1 MMNGIPGIDREYADR
16 IVGFIRDTVR
26 GSGCDGAVI
35 GLSGGID
42 SAVVTKLTVD
52 ALGPEKVINVFMPSA
67 TTPEDDHKCT
77 LEFSSSLGTDY
88 RVIRISS
95 MVDAFSDALGLG
107 AEDRLS
113 RGNISARC
121 RMTILFDIARRMN
134 YLVIGT
140 SNKSEMMMGYFTKFG
155 DGACDVVP
163 IVNLYKTQV
172 RELAGIIGIPKEIIT
187 RPPSA
192 GLWEGQTD
200 EGEMG
205 VTYNDLDNVLFR
217 MDSMDDREISEETGV
232 PVEKVSEIRERVR
245 KTAHKRQPAISP

>member
-42 SAVVTKLTVD
+42 SAVVTKLTVE
-52 ALGPEKVINVFMPSA
+52 ALGPKKVINVFMPSA
-67 TTPEDDHKCT
+67 TTPEDDHRCT
-77 LEFSSSLGTDY
+77 SEFSSSLGTDY
-88 RVIRISS
+88 RVIGISP

-134 YLVIGT
+134 HLVIGT

>member
-42 SAVVTKLTVD
+42 SAVVTKLTVE

-67 TTPEDDHKCT
+67 TTPEDDHRCT
-77 LEFSSSLGTDY
+77 SEFSSSLGTDY
-88 RVIRISS
+88 RVIGISS

-134 YLVIGT
+134 YLVVGT

-172 RELAGIIGIPKEIIT
+172 RELAGIIGIPEEIIT

-217 MDSMDDREISEETGV
+217 MDSMDDRKISEETGV

>member
-1 MMNGIPGIDREYADR
+1 MNGIPGIDREYADR
-16 IVGFIRDTVR
+16 IVGFIRDTVN

-42 SAVVTKLTVD
+42 SAVVTKLTVE
-52 ALGPEKVINVFMPSA
+52 ALGPERVINVFMPSA
-67 TTPEDDHKCT
+67 TTPEDDRRCT
-77 LEFSSSLGTDY
+77 SEFSSSLGTDY
-88 RVIRISS
+88 RVIRISP
-95 MVDAFSDALGLG
+95 MVDAFSDALELDPK
-107 AEDRLS
+107 DRLA

-140 SNKSEMMMGYFTKFG
+140 SNRSEMMMGYFTKFG

-172 RELAGIIGIPKEIIT
+172 RELAKVIGVPDEFIT

-200 EGEMG
+200 EDEMG
-205 VTYNDLDNVLFR
+205 VTYHDLDNVLFR
-217 MDSMDDREISEETGV
+217 MDSMDDHKISEETGV
-232 PVEKVSEIRERVR
+232 PVEKVSEIREKVR

>member
-1 MMNGIPGIDREYADR
+1 MMEGIPSIDREYADG
-16 IVGFIRDTVR
+16 IVSFIRDTVKR
-26 GSGCDGAVI
+26 AGCDGAVI

-42 SAVVTKLTVD
+42 SAVVTKLTVE
-52 ALGPEKVINVFMPSA
+52 ALGPKNVINVFMPSA
-67 TTPEDDHKCT
+67 TTPEDDHRCT
-77 LEFSSSLGTDY
+77 SEFSSSLGTDY
-88 RVIRISS
+88 KVVGISP
-95 MVDAFSDALGLG
+95 MVDAFSTALGLNDD
-107 AEDRLS
+107 DRLE

-121 RMTILFDIARRMN
+121 RMIILFDTAKRMN

-172 RELAGIIGIPKEIIT
+172 RELAKVIGIPEGFIT

-200 EGEMG
+200 EDEMG
-205 VTYNDLDNVLFR
+205 VTYHDLDNVLYR
-217 MDSMDDREISEETGV
+217 LDSMDDAEISERTGV
-232 PVEKVSEIRERVR
+232 PLKKVSEIREKVR
-245 KTAHKRQPAISP
+245 RTAHKREPAISP